1 MTVQQ
6 QEKAMLRVLIT
17 QKNEDGSVKVV
28 NGVEQHG
35 GVVYDRLGEAL
46 GYVYDESKY
55 DRGYKRKK
63 EHYVKDW
70 YSK

>member
-55 DRGYKRKK
+55 DRNYKRKP
-63 EHYVKDW
+63 EHFVKDW